1 MMDFIVFTLN
11 LIFRA
16 VLSQALN
23 DLEQLAMDYKSTNQ
37 EIAQT
42 TNSLDVLET
51 QITDFLTYAQD
62 QKKAVE
68 ELIQGDINGAFNNIE
83 ANERRYEISCISH
96 LDHSCSYVVLL
107 QLKEQATPKFIV

>member
-1 MMDFIVFTLN
+1 MISFTAFIIC
-11 LIFRA
+11 LIHYLCVCRA

-23 DLEQLAMDYKSTNQ
+23 DLELLAMNYKSTNQ

-51 QITDFLTYAQD
+51 QVTDFLTYARS

-68 ELIQGDINGAFNNIE
+68 ELIQGDINGAFNNIK
-83 ANERRYEISCISH
+83 ANEQR
-96 LDHSCSYVVLL
+96 
-107 QLKEQATPKFIV
+107 